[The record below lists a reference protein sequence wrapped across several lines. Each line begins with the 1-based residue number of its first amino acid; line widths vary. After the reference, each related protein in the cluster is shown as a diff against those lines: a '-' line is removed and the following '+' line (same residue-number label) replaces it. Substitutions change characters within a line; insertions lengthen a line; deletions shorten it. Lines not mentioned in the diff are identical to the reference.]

1 MQARWCSRDVA
12 KIMSE
17 QTQRT
22 LQFSEIAELLPR
34 GGEFLE
40 ENRYGPDHEAEF
52 VPWGRTSFKP
62 APVKQPDPL
71 PQEPSAESQPDSLE
85 AVSSAGGPN
94 EEQQE
99 DSNKTPADQG
109 AQQPNTAR
117 TARPTAPAP
126 RAPPPP
132 EPPGPTAEEIIA
144 AINQAREDGRA
155 LGYQQGVEATRR
167 EIGATLST
175 LKKIEEQITMLAQD
189 ALERNADIMAHHVR
203 RIAQDLFGAVFAEMP
218 DVFVERIKTAAEMF
232 TKAGAEFTL
241 AVNPHDAIT
250 LNPLLQENEIFEKI
264 RIVEDDALQ
273 SGTFHLSSRDL
284 DYEDAPLLSDTRGS

>member
-1 MQARWCSRDVA
+1 
-12 KIMSE
+12 MSE
-17 QTQRT
+17 ETQRT
-22 LQFSEIAELLPR
+22 IQFSEIAEMLPR

-40 ENRYGPDHEAEF
+40 ENRYGRDHEAEF

-175 LKKIEEQITMLAQD
+175 LKKIEEQITMLAHD

-218 DVFVERIKTAAEMF
+218 NVFVERIKSAAEMF

-284 DYEDAPLLSDTRGS
+284 DYEDAPLLSDARGS

>member
-1 MQARWCSRDVA
+1 MQAPWCLRDVA

-22 LQFSEIAELLPR
+22 IQFSEIAEMLPR
-34 GGEFLE
+34 GGDFLE

-62 APVKQPDPL
+62 APVKQPEPT
-71 PQEPSAESQPDSLE
+71 PQEPSSEPQPDPE
-85 AVSSAGGPN
+85 EPVSSASEQN

-99 DSNKTPADQG
+99 EAHKAPTDNG
-109 AQQPNTAR
+109 APQPNAPR
-117 TARPTAPAP
+117 TARPAAPPP

-284 DYEDAPLLSDTRGS
+284 DYEDAPLLSDARGS

>member
-1 MQARWCSRDVA
+1 MLVRWCWRDVA

-17 QTQRT
+17 ETQRT
-22 LQFSEIAELLPR
+22 IQFSEIAEMLPR

-40 ENRYGPDHEAEF
+40 ENRYGRDHEAEF

-175 LKKIEEQITMLAQD
+175 LKKIEEQITMLAHD

-218 DVFVERIKTAAEMF
+218 NVFVERIKSAAEMF

-284 DYEDAPLLSDTRGS
+284 DYEDAPLLSDARGS

>member
-1 MQARWCSRDVA
+1 MQARWCLRDVA

-22 LQFSEIAELLPR
+22 IQFSEIAEMLPR
-34 GGEFLE
+34 GGDFLE

-62 APVKQPDPL
+62 APVKQPDPP
-71 PQEPSAESQPDSLE
+71 PQAPGAEPQPDPE
-85 AVSSAGGPN
+85 EPVSSATEPN
-94 EEQQE
+94 EEQQDE
-99 DSNKTPADQG
+99 AHKAPADHG
-109 AQQPNTAR
+109 APQANTPR
-117 TARPTAPAP
+117 TARPAAPPP

-218 DVFVERIKTAAEMF
+218 NVFVERIKTAAEMF

-284 DYEDAPLLSDTRGS
+284 DYEDAPLLSDARGS